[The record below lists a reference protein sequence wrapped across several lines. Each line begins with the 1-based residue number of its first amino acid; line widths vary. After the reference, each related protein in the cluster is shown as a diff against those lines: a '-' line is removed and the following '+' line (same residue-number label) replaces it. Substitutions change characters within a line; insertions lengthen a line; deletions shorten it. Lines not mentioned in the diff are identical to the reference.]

1 MNLARVSANGQVT
14 VPMEIRNFLNIK
26 EGDKISFTDRNGEI
40 IINNA
45 SANAILN
52 AQKAFSGVA
61 EKLNNPDEATV
72 QSWVDEIRYGKDTA
86 CTRGAGER

>member
-1 MNLARVSANGQVT
+1 MNLARVSASGQIT

-26 EGDKISFTDRNGEI
+26 EGDKISFIDRDGEI

-45 SANAILN
+45 STNATIE

-61 EKLNNPDEATV
+61 EKLNSPDESTI
-72 QSWVDEIRYGKDTA
+72 Q
-86 CTRGAGER
+86 